1 MYVRLPKTA
10 RTDRLLSAA
19 VNPTVHTKRDQE
31 EQVPR
36 ASTPERHASPEEVV
50 QAFNKLR
57 PEEVLRL
64 KKRATLQIGGTE
76 YTNPLE
82 LLSEAVQRAMI
93 ATDPNK
99 QENERGR
106 PWPMERVELLAFLS
120 RSIDSIAD
128 TSRQSLH
135 QKETD
140 RLEALAGDEG
150 DVATVLHDADFSAPD
165 IVDQAI
171 DLEED
176 RARQAAAKADADLIE
191 QHFAGDQA
199 VLAIIEGEKEEMS
212 PGEVQEMF
220 GLNEKTYD
228 SARRRL
234 RRQVDKLMPGR
245 SQK

>member
-1 MYVRLPKTA
+1 M
-10 RTDRLLSAA
+10 
-19 VNPTVHTKRDQE
+19 
-31 EQVPR
+31 
-36 ASTPERHASPEEVV
+36 
-50 QAFNKLR
+50 
-57 PEEVLRL
+57 
-64 KKRATLQIGGTE
+64 
-76 YTNPLE
+76 
-82 LLSEAVQRAMI
+82 
-93 ATDPNK
+93 
-99 QENERGR
+99 
-106 PWPMERVELLAFLS
+106 
-120 RSIDSIAD
+120 
-128 TSRQSLH
+128 
-135 QKETD
+135 
-140 RLEALAGDEG
+140 
-150 DVATVLHDADFSAPD
+150 LHDADFSAPD

>member
-1 MYVRLPKTA
+1 M
-10 RTDRLLSAA
+10 
-19 VNPTVHTKRDQE
+19 
-31 EQVPR
+31 PR
-36 ASTPERHASPEEVV
+36 AKPPERQASPEEVV
-50 QAFNKLR
+50 QAFNNLR
-57 PEEVLRL
+57 PEDIVRL
-64 KKRATLQIGGTE
+64 KKRAALQIGGTE

-82 LLSEAVQRAMI
+82 LLSEAVKRAMI
-93 ATDPNK
+93 ATDPDK
-99 QENERGR
+99 PENERGR
-106 PWPMERVELLAFLS
+106 PWPIDRVEFPAFLS

-128 TSRQSLH
+128 TSRNTLH

-140 RLEALAGDEG
+140 RLEALAGDDG

-171 DLEED
+171 DLEEIQ
-176 RARQAAAKADADLIE
+176 ARQAAAKADADRIE

>member
-1 MYVRLPKTA
+1 M
-10 RTDRLLSAA
+10 
-19 VNPTVHTKRDQE
+19 
-31 EQVPR
+31 PR

-120 RSIDSIAD
+120 RSIDRIAD
-128 TSRQSLH
+128 TSRPAS
-135 QKETD
+135 KRD
-140 RLEALAGDEG
+140 G
-150 DVATVLHDADFSAPD
+150 
-165 IVDQAI
+165 
-171 DLEED
+171 
-176 RARQAAAKADADLIE
+176 
-191 QHFAGDQA
+191 
-199 VLAIIEGEKEEMS
+199 S
-212 PGEVQEMF
+212 PRG
-220 GLNEKTYD
+220 T
-228 SARRRL
+228 RR
-234 RRQVDKLMPGR
+234 G
-245 SQK
+245 